1 MTQQGCGCTA
11 VDTSPIAVPVNPP
24 GLDALAYRV
33 GTRDGFT
40 EVMERALGADPV
52 LRRLGTREPADPIVA
67 LLDAG
72 ASMLDVLTFYQERI
86 ANEGF
91 LRTATE
97 RRSVLELVRAIGY
110 ELRPGVAAS
119 TMLAFTVT
127 KPQEPPGPDA
137 PVISQAVTTAPV
149 VRIPAGT
156 KAQSVPGQNELP
168 HTFETVED
176 LDARPEWNA
185 MRVPVT
191 VLRAPQPTETDIW
204 LAGTAT
210 GLATGDLLLLVGFPP
225 EEVWEVRRVSAVR
238 TFPRDGAIAEHTL
251 VTVDR
256 PLEKHAETIY
266 ALRTRAALFGHNAVP
281 WDSLPVSLR
290 VGEDEP
296 GSDGNRFHKGL
307 YADREDS
314 WVDATFAEDNA
325 FLHLDRVY
333 PDIVVGQW
341 IVLATPDAVERFT
354 VVSVDEVGIA
364 DFGLSAQV
372 TRLRV
377 TGPGINRFSPRN
389 AAVFARPE
397 LLPLG
402 ERPVDK
408 GVSGREIEL
417 ADPIDGLTPGRFIA
431 IRGVREDTGTIA
443 SEVRQLAEVW
453 QPNGVTVLVLT
464 EDLRYC
470 YVPNS
475 VRINA
480 NVASATEGDTR
491 TEILGSGDA
500 ARPSQE
506 FTLTGKPLTHV
517 SAPTPSGGR
526 STLRI
531 RVDGVLWTE
540 VGSLFAQP
548 PTATV
553 YTARLADDGTVT
565 VRFGD
570 GRTGALLPTGQD
582 NVVATYRVGIGLGG
596 NLGTGRISLLLTRPL
611 GVEEVINP
619 IAATGGDDPEQLAKA
634 RQNAP
639 ATVLTLDRVVSLR
652 DYEDFA
658 RSFAGIGKAR
668 AAARWN
674 GEQRIVQLI
683 VAAADGTPVDPSSAL
698 FTNLRDGIDAARHAG
713 HQVAIESFRPRPFH
727 VALGVAVT
735 PGRLATDVFAAV
747 AAALTATFSFER
759 RDFGQ
764 RVAASEVLATVQ
776 TVTGVRGAVLTALR
790 FTDTDTTITANTEA
804 GRVELLPAEPADLL
818 TIDGADL
825 TELLEPLP

>member
-1 MTQQGCGCTA
+1 MSEQDCGCTA
-11 VDTSPIAVPVNPP
+11 TDTTPVAPPTNPP
-24 GLDALAYRV
+24 GLDALAYRLS
-33 GTRDGFT
+33 TRPGFV

-52 LRRLGTREPADPIVA
+52 LRRLGTREPTEPIVA
-67 LLDAG
+67 LVDAG

-127 KPQEPPGPDA
+127 KPTVLVSPDA
-137 PVISQAVTTAPV
+137 PVITQAVTTPPV
-149 VRIPAGT
+149 VRIPVGT
-156 KAQSVPGQNELP
+156 KAQSVPGQDELP
-168 HTFETVED
+168 RTFETVEEIE
-176 LDARPEWNA
+176 ARPEWNA

-191 VLRAPQPTETDIW
+191 VLRAPQPTETDIY

-210 GLATGDLLLLVGFPP
+210 NLSSGDVLLLVGNPAD
-225 EEVWEVRRVSAVR
+225 EVWEVRRVRAVR
-238 TFPRDGAIAEHTL
+238 TFPRDGAIAEHTI
-251 VTVDR
+251 VTVDE
-256 PLEKHAETIY
+256 PLDKHAETVY
-266 ALRTRAALFGHNAVP
+266 AMRTRAPLFGHNAMP
-281 WDSLPVSLR
+281 WDTLPVSLR
-290 VGEDEP
+290 IGEFDP
-296 GSDGNRFHKGL
+296 DSDGDFIHGPYANREL
-307 YADREDS
+307 SWAD
-314 WVDATFAEDNA
+314 ALFAEDNP
-325 FLHLDRVY
+325 FLHLDRVH
-333 PDIVVGQW
+333 PEIVVGGW
-341 IVLATPDAVERFT
+341 VVLQTPEHTARYELVQ
-354 VVSVDEVGIA
+354 VVDVGIA

-372 TRLRV
+372 TRLGV
-377 TGPGINRFSPRN
+377 LGPDIHDFSPRS
-389 AAVFARPE
+389 AAVFAKPE

-408 GVSGREIEL
+408 GVFGHEIEL
-417 ADPIDGLTPGRFIA
+417 AERVEGLTPGRFIA
-431 IRGVREDTGTIA
+431 IRGIREDTLTSA
-443 SEVRQLAEVW
+443 SEVRQLAEIW
-453 QPNGVTVLVLT
+453 EPNGITTLVLT
-464 EDLRYC
+464 EDLKYC

-480 NVASATEGDTR
+480 NVAPATEGDTR
-491 TEILGSGDA
+491 TEILGNGDA
-500 ARPSQE
+500 TRVFQE
-506 FTLTGKPLTHV
+506 FTLTGKPLTYV

-531 RVDGVLWTE
+531 RIDGVLWTE
-540 VGSLFAQP
+540 VPSFFGQSP
-548 PTATV
+548 KATV
-553 YTARLADDGTVT
+553 YIARLADDGTVT

-582 NVVATYRVGIGLGG
+582 NIVATYRVGVGLGG
-596 NLGTGRISLLLTRPL
+596 NLAQNRISLLLTRPL

-619 IAATGGDDPEQLAKA
+619 IAATGGDDPEQMAKA

-668 AAARWN
+668 AGTQWN
-674 GEQRIVQLI
+674 GEQRIIRLI

-698 FTNLRDGIDAARHAG
+698 FANLRDGIDAARHAG
-713 HQVAIESFRPRPFH
+713 HQVVIDPFRPRPFL

-735 PGRLATDVFAAV
+735 PDRLAADVFV
-747 AAALTATFSFER
+747 AITASLNATFSFAR

-776 TVTGVRGAVLTALR
+776 AVPGVRGAVLTALH
-790 FTDTDTTITANTEA
+790 FTDTPAQH
-804 GRVELLPAEPADLL
+804 VELLPADAADLL
-818 TIDGADL
+818 TLAAAEL
-825 TELLEPLP
+825 TELLEPLS